1 MSEKRGRDGLRDII
15 GLKGWVTENALV
27 YAETSWEGLRRC
39 AMIGEPDLLLKQRLS
54 APDHSYWT

>member
-1 MSEKRGRDGLRDII
+1 
-15 GLKGWVTENALV
+15 
-27 YAETSWEGLRRC
+27 LRRC